1 VLKVVTLLST
11 LRDPTQ
17 LRQRQCATRQQH
29 PFFVVLFDITQS
41 MQKECKKYAK
51 YIQKVSKMYENIMQ
65 KHCNN
70 YAKSIQKIM
79 QKGYSH
85 ALHTHI
91 YMDYARHGEIQGCS
105 LALGTQILI
114 AHQKQGIDRTKK
126 VTLAAKKS
134 TARD

>member
-1 VLKVVTLLST
+1 
-11 LRDPTQ
+11 
-17 LRQRQCATRQQH
+17 
-29 PFFVVLFDITQS
+29 
-41 MQKECKKYAK
+41 
-51 YIQKVSKMYENIMQ
+51 
-65 KHCNN
+65 
-70 YAKSIQKIM
+70 M

-91 YMDYARHGEIQGCS
+91 YIEYARHGEIQGCS